1 MKGQFERTAHG
12 LSRSGAIAA
21 VLAAALCLVAP
32 SVSRADTDPAVQ
44 RIQSLDDG
52 LIAAAR
58 AHDLRTSRVRQ
69 LLEQAFNL
77 PVMAQFAVGAP
88 WATLTAS
95 ERTGVL
101 DALARYTEARYAY
114 EFRDFDTQTI
124 VIDPVVQTRGLDRLV
139 RAEVRTPGEAPMKIG
154 YRLREYGESWRIID
168 VIYNGVSQL
177 ATQRADFASA
187 LRTGG
192 AAALIHSLDQSTAK
206 LK

>member
-1 MKGQFERTAHG
+1 MTGQFERKTEIPF
-12 LSRSGAIAA
+12 RTGAVAA
-21 VLAAALCLVAP
+21 VLMAALCLVAP
-32 SVSRADTDPAVQ
+32 AVSHADTDPAVQ

-52 LIAAAR
+52 LIGAAR
-58 AHDLRTSRVRQ
+58 AHDLRSPKVRQ
-69 LLEQAFNL
+69 LLEQSFNL

-114 EFRDFDTQTI
+114 EFREFDTQTI

-154 YRLREYGESWRIID
+154 YRLREYGGSWRIID

-177 ATQRADFASA
+177 ATQRADFATA

-192 AAALIHSLDQSTAK
+192 AAALIRSLDQSTAK